1 MFGIILT
8 VAAVVAVSWFVVK
21 NHYPQIVLL
30 VAGLALLALASAA
43 GTPPLDAKHTTHFL
57 GFDVVQVMSN
67 LMSSRLAGLGLNIM
81 AIGGFATYM
90 ERIGA
95 SKALVKLCVKPL
107 QAIRSP
113 YLLLALT
120 YVVGQFIALFIN
132 SAVGLGLLLM
142 ASVYPLLIA
151 LGVTRVAAA
160 SVIAT
165 TCCLD
170 LGPSSSN
177 AMRAAEL
184 VKTDVVSYFIHG
196 QIPVA
201 LCTVAVVA
209 AMHFFMQR
217 WFDKRDI
224 ASGRCTAQ
232 DTTPED
238 LSKAMEGA
246 GPVHYAILPMLPL
259 VLLIV
264 FSPMVYAG
272 VKLSL
277 VTAIFVSLV
286 AALLTDLL
294 TRRALRDVLDA
305 TKAIFEGMGKVF
317 ISTVSLI
324 ICAETFATGLTKIG
338 GINTMLHAAA
348 GLEGAGLPVMLT
360 VMMGIMILASVVTGS
375 GNAAFF
381 AFSPL
386 LPDAAASVG
395 VPLLPLVVPV
405 QLAAGL
411 ARTMS
416 PIVGVVIAVSGISGV
431 TPFDIVRRTT
441 PVMIAG
447 LIMTVVSSLVFL

>member
-1 MFGIILT
+1 MFGILLT
-8 VAAVVAVSWFVVK
+8 IAAVVAVSWFVVK

-30 VAGLALLALASAA
+30 LAGLILLGFACLM

-57 GFDVVQVMSN
+57 GFDVVQVMSS

-95 SKALVKLCVKPL
+95 SKALVRLCVRPL

-142 ASVYPLLIA
+142 ASVYPLLLA
-151 LGVTRVAAA
+151 LGVSRVAAA

-201 LCTVAVVA
+201 LCTVATVA

-217 WFDKRDI
+217 WFDRRDA
-224 ASGRCTAQ
+224 ASGRTG
-232 DTTPED
+232 PED
-238 LSKAMEGA
+238 TMPLDLGKAMEGS
-246 GPVHYAILPMLPL
+246 GPVHYAALPMLPL

-264 FSPMVYAG
+264 FSPMVYKG

-286 AALLTDLL
+286 VALLTDLL
-294 TRRALRDVLDA
+294 TRRRLREVLDDS
-305 TKAIFEGMGKVF
+305 KAIFEGMGKVF

-338 GINTMLHAAA
+338 GINTLLHAAA
-348 GLEGAGLPVMLT
+348 GLEGAGLPIMLA

-395 VPLLPLVVPV
+395 VQTLPLVVPV

-416 PIVGVVIAVSGISGV
+416 PIVGVVIAVSGIAGV

-447 LIMTVVSSLVFL
+447 LIMTVISSLIFL

>member
-1 MFGIILT
+1 MFGILLTIL
-8 VAAVVAVSWFVVK
+8 AVVIVSWFVVK
-21 NHYPQIVLL
+21 NYYPPAVLL
-30 VAGLALLALASAA
+30 LVGLALLGTGCLM
-43 GTPPLDAKHTTHFL
+43 GTPPLDAKHTTHFA
-57 GFDVVQVMSN
+57 GFDIVQVVSN

-90 ERIGA
+90 DRIGA

-107 QAIRSP
+107 QAVRSP

-120 YVVGQFIALFIN
+120 YVVGQFIALFVN

-142 ASVYPLLIA
+142 ASVYPLLVA

-184 VKTDVVSYFIHG
+184 VKTDVVTYFVQG
-196 QIPVA
+196 QLPVA
-201 LCTVAVVA
+201 VCTVLTVAV
-209 AMHFFMQR
+209 MHFFVQR

-224 ASGRCTAQ
+224 AAGRVEAQ
-232 DTTPED
+232 NESSQD
-238 LSKAMEGA
+238 LSKALEGA
-246 GPVHYAILPMLPL
+246 GPAHYAILPMLPL
-259 VLLIV
+259 FLLII
-264 FSPMVYAG
+264 FSPMVYGG
-272 VKLSL
+272 VKLTL
-277 VTAIFVSLV
+277 VTAILISLII
-286 AALLTDLL
+286 ALLTDLL
-294 TRRALRDVLDA
+294 TRRALREGIDT

-317 ISTVSLI
+317 TSTVSLI
-324 ICAETFATGLTKIG
+324 ICAEVFASGLTKIG
-338 GINTMLHAAA
+338 GINTMLQSAAS
-348 GLEGAGLPVMLT
+348 LEGAGLPIMLT

-386 LPDAAASVG
+386 LPQAAASVG
-395 VPLLPLVVPV
+395 ISTLPLAMPV
-405 QLAAGL
+405 QLSAGL

-416 PIVGVVIAVSGISGV
+416 PIAGVVIAVSGIAGV
-431 TPFDIVRRTT
+431 TPFEIIRRTT

-447 LIMTVVSSLVFL
+447 LIMTVISSLLFL